1 MTKLQKLY
9 STIQNL
15 KELGLELGND
25 LLKQTSE
32 LEQEI
37 IKKEML
43 GDYYKA
49 LNSLE
54 FIANQ
59 FSSNLFEGV
68 TFFDFPTI
76 LSDLTL
82 EKIEHHADHFIAE
95 MISTDFSMMPKI

>member
-1 MTKLQKLY
+1 PTKLAKILRETLKSY
-9 STIQNL
+9 KIESDFNL
-15 KELGLELGND
+15 AHL
-25 LLKQTSE
+25 
-32 LEQEI
+32 EI

-95 MISTDFSMMPKI
+95 MISTDFSMLPKI